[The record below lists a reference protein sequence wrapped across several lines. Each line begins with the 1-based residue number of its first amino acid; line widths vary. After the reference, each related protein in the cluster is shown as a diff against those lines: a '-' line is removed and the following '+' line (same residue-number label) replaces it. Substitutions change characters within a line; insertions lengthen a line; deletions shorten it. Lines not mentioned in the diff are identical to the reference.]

1 MQKGAEYSYVLK
13 SEMNKFNAGSGVLVK
28 SMVEG
33 SQIKMERSNR
43 MVSENINSQEE
54 ILKRRM

>member
-1 MQKGAEYSYVLK
+1 
-13 SEMNKFNAGSGVLVK
+13 MNKFNAGSGVLVK